1 MLPAA
6 RGRTR
11 ASEHAPRTSRNGVSA
26 AEEGLMAARTAAVG
40 GTTDWIER
48 QFHVR
53 AAGSTIGTE
62 VRGGITTFLVMS
74 YILVVN
80 AVILSGAGIPF
91 PAVVAATALMAALF
105 TGGMALYANYPY
117 AGAAGL
123 GINAVVAFG
132 LVKGAG
138 LSWQGAMGVVA
149 LEGLAICVAMALGVR
164 RALLD
169 AVPVP
174 LKLGIGAGIGA
185 FIFTIGAF
193 NGGLAV
199 GTGNPSDPVA
209 LGNLNSGTAIVTIGG
224 LLLTAFLYARNV
236 KGALILGIIG
246 ATIIGIGVNAATG
259 GATYKAFPGVAVMPT
274 TWLDTPD
281 FSTIG
286 GVFTTVNGSFA
297 LFEVFKLGFFV
308 AILTIFS
315 LMLSDFFDTAGTVVS
330 VASEGG
336 WLRPDGT
343 IPRADRVFWVD
354 SLGALFGG
362 IFGTSSNTTYIES
375 GAGVAEGAKT
385 GLASLV
391 TAVLFLIAIFL
402 APIAGIVPPQATAA
416 ALMLVGWFMFKPLL
430 DLNKTGTVDFATG
443 FAILLTVFV
452 MPLTYSITN
461 GIGDGF
467 LAYTFL
473 KLVSSKGKDVSLWM
487 WIASAAFLIYFADP
501 FIRKFLS

>member
-1 MLPAA
+1 
-6 RGRTR
+6 
-11 ASEHAPRTSRNGVSA
+11 
-26 AEEGLMAARTAAVG
+26 MAAQTTAIRA
-40 GTTDWIER
+40 ER
-48 QFHVR
+48 NMLDRYFKVTE
-53 AAGSTIGTE
+53 AGSTIGTE
-62 VRGGITTFLVMS
+62 LRGGLTNFLVMS

-80 AVILSGAGIPF
+80 AVILSSAGMSF
-91 PAVVAATALMAALF
+91 PAVAAATALMAALF
-105 TGGMALYANYPY
+105 TAGMALWANYPY

-138 LSWQGAMGVVA
+138 LSWQAAMGVVA
-149 LEGLAICVAMALGVR
+149 LEGGAICIAMALGLR

-169 AVPVP
+169 AVPYQ

-185 FIFTIGAF
+185 FIFAIGAF
-193 NGGLAV
+193 NGGLAI

-209 LGNLNSGTAIVTIGG
+209 LGNLNSGTAVVTIAG
-224 LLLTAFLYARNV
+224 LIITVALYARGV
-236 KGALILGIIG
+236 KGTLLLGIIG
-246 ATIIGIGVNAATG
+246 ATIVGVLVNAASG
-259 GATYKAFPGVAVMPT
+259 GATYKDLPGVAVMPSP
-274 TWLDTPD
+274 LFDTPN

-286 GVFTTVNGSFA
+286 QLDVPGVFS
-297 LFEVFKLGFFV
+297 KLGIVV
-308 AILTIFS
+308 ALLTVFS
-315 LMLSDFFDTAGTVVS
+315 LMLSDFFDTAGTVTS
-330 VASEGG
+330 VAAEGG
-336 WLRPDGT
+336 WLKPDGR
-343 IPRADRVFWVD
+343 IDRADRVFWVD

-375 GAGVAEGAKT
+375 GAGVAEGART

-416 ALMLVGWFMFKPLL
+416 ALMLVGWFMFRPLL

-461 GIGDGF
+461 GIGAGF

-473 KLVSSKGKDVSLWM
+473 KLVSGKGKDVTLWM
-487 WIASAAFLIYFADP
+487 WIASVAFLIYFADP
-501 FIRKFLS
+501 FIRKFLG